1 MRFNLFTL
9 LGAGFYLLAIF
20 GALRVR
26 HDLATMQTGWG
37 RTLFKR
43 PSAPIS
49 RPQSPTR
56 YWLAIV
62 TNIFVVIVFAFVGGL
77 VMRAGAGRF
86 TRF

>member
-1 MRFNLFTL
+1 MRFGPLTF
-9 LGAGFYLLAIF
+9 LGLGFYLLAIF

-26 HDLATMQTGWG
+26 HDLATMQTEWG
-37 RTLFKR
+37 RTLFRR
-43 PSAPIS
+43 PATPIH
-49 RPQSPTR
+49 RPESPTR

-86 TRF
+86 TKF